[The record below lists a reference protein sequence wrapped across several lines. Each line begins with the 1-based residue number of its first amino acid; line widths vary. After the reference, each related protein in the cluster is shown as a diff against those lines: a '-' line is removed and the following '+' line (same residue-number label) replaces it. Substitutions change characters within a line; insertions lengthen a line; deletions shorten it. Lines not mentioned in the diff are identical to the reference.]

1 MTIGF
6 DILTGEKISFTH
18 DRQYKGKNVISFPDD
33 YCVIDIETTG
43 LSPDW
48 DSIIEIA
55 AAKFHKGN
63 LVDTFTSLIKP
74 DDFTTDE
81 SFLDDFI
88 VNLTG
93 ITDEMLSKA
102 DSTALV
108 LSKFYSFIGNS
119 ILVGHNVNFDI
130 NFLYDN
136 CEHVIHKYLS
146 NDFIDTMRLSRRIHK
161 ELNHHKLSDLVQYYN
176 LSYENAIYVSLM
188 KL

>member
-63 LVDTFTSLIKP
+63 LVDTFTSLIKIQMILP
-74 DDFTTDE
+74 PSN
-81 SFLDDFI
+81 SFFGM
-88 VNLTG
+88 T
-93 ITDEMLSKA
+93 LS
-102 DSTALV
+102 L
-108 LSKFYSFIGNS
+108 I
-119 ILVGHNVNFDI
+119 
-130 NFLYDN
+130 
-136 CEHVIHKYLS
+136 YL
-146 NDFIDTMRLSRRIHK
+146 
-161 ELNHHKLSDLVQYYN
+161 E
-176 LSYENAIYVSLM
+176 
-188 KL
+188 